1 MAQQPASVLLVDGHS
16 LIHRAFHALPPLSVG
31 GLYTNAVQ
39 GFFAMLFKALADY
52 RPQALCVMFDMHAPT
67 FRHTM
72 YDAYKA
78 GRKPTPEEL
87 RPQFPVIREIL
98 EAMGVTRC
106 ELEGYEAD
114 DLLGTAARLANAEGI
129 HAYILTGD
137 RDSFQLVNRH
147 TQVIMTKTG
156 ISDSVLVTPEAMREL
171 YGYGP
176 DQVTD
181 MKGLMGDSSD
191 NIPGV
196 SGVGEKT
203 ALKLITQYGTLESVL
218 EHADEVPGKLGEKL
232 RDGRELA
239 ELSKDL
245 GTIRVSAPITIDFEA
260 CGLEHMTDGIPVM
273 RKYQLNRLSQQL
285 LELAKA
291 ASGPATAGVH
301 AADGAQAARP
311 AAGKPSGAA
320 TTPAVKGGAAATSVT
335 ATDKAAAVPVTG
347 AVYAA
352 AEGAPA
358 GEPAN
363 IATESALRELANA
376 LASQNQPVGLYA
388 GQGAIGLAAADGRC
402 WYVPLMVDITLQ
414 GLYEE
419 QIYEA
424 LRPLLACAPLLTH
437 GAKALYHRLA
447 KLSLPLPRVAWDT
460 MVAAY
465 LLEPTRKTLGLPET
479 LAADSAAPQPE
490 ETVEPE
496 AEEAAAEPGNKGKK
510 PAPPPEPP
518 AMAARYAAALHAL
531 AARQQA
537 RLTQQGMLPLLTD
550 MEMPL
555 TRVLFA
561 MEREGF
567 SVDKAA
573 LAELGALFT
582 AEMERRRA
590 EVIALTGGEPFNINS
605 PKQLGEALFDRL
617 KLPSPARKGKAG
629 AWSTS
634 ADVLEAVDHPSIA
647 PLLAYR
653 RLNKLVGTYIEGL
666 SKLVDAT
673 GRIHTTFDQTSTV
686 TGRIS
691 SVEPNLQNIPV
702 RSEEGREIRKAFVA
716 KAGCVLLDA
725 DYSQIELRVLA
736 HLSGD
741 PAMQDAFIRGQDIH
755 TRTAAEVNG
764 VPFESVTPAMRR
776 SAKAV
781 NFGIVYGISG
791 FGLARNIGVTR
802 KEAEAFIETYF
813 ARYPLVKRFMDACVH
828 DGYERG
834 YAETLF
840 HRRRELYELKSSN
853 RNIRSFGER
862 AAMNTPVQGTAA
874 DIIKLAMV
882 RVQQDLDKGGYAA
895 RLILQVHD
903 ELVVECPEGEA
914 AQVSGL
920 LQDAMER
927 IVTLSVPLVAEVS
940 SGKSWYEAK

>member
-137 RDSFQLVNRH
+137 RDSLQLVNRH
-147 TQVIMTKTG
+147 TQVILTKTG
-156 ISDSVLVTPEAMREL
+156 ISDSLLVTPEAMREL

-176 DQVTD
+176 EQVTD

-196 SGVGEKT
+196 PGVGEKT
-203 ALKLITQYGTLESVL
+203 ALKLITQYGTLEGVL
-218 EHADEVPGKLGEKL
+218 QHSAEVPGKLGEKL

-245 GTIRVSAPITIDFEA
+245 GTIRVSAPITLDFEA
-260 CGLEHMTDGIPVM
+260 CGLEHMADGIPVM

-285 LELAKA
+285 LELAKGA
-291 ASGPATAGVH
+291 GGPATAGVH
-301 AADGAQAARP
+301 AAEGVQSARP
-311 AAGKPSGAA
+311 AAGKPASASRPEA
-320 TTPAVKGGAAATSVT
+320 GAAAP
-335 ATDKAAAVPVTG
+335 ATREPAPVAV
-347 AVYAA
+347 A
-352 AEGAPA
+352 APA
-358 GEPAN
+358 PGDVAPEGEPVAV
-363 IATESALRELANA
+363 ATEGALRELAKA
-376 LASQNQPVGLYA
+376 LANQSQPVGLYA
-388 GQGAIGLAAADGRC
+388 GAGAVGLATADGRC

-419 QIYEA
+419 QIFET
-424 LRPLLACAPLLTH
+424 LRPLLMAVPLLTH
-437 GAKALYHRLA
+437 GAKALYHRMARLG
-447 KLSLPLPRVAWDT
+447 LPLPRVAFDT
-460 MVAAY
+460 LVAAY

-479 LAADSAAPQPE
+479 LEAESPAPQPE
-490 ETVEPE
+490 EAAEPE
-496 AEEAAAEPGNKGKK
+496 AGEAAPDGGKKGKK

-518 AMAARYAAALHAL
+518 VTAARYAAALHGL

-537 RLTQQGMLPLLTD
+537 RLAQQGMLPLLTD

-573 LAELGALFT
+573 LTELGAQFS
-582 AEMERRRA
+582 AEMDRCRA

-617 KLPSPARKGKAG
+617 KLPSPMRKGKAG

-634 ADVLEAVDHPSIA
+634 ADVLEAVEHPSIA

-653 RLNKLVGTYIEGL
+653 KLSKLVGTYIEGL

-741 PAMQDAFIRGQDIH
+741 PAMQDAFLRGQDIH

-840 HRRRELYELKSSN
+840 HRRRELYELKSGN

-882 RVQQDLDKGGYAA
+882 RVQQDLDRGGYAA

-914 AQVSGL
+914 APVSTL
-920 LQDAMER
+920 LQEAMER